1 MEGAVAPNV
10 SSSSS
15 VGVEER
21 LEGAVASNVSSS
33 SSVGVEERLE
43 GAVAPNVSSSSSVGV
58 GERLE
63 GAIASNVSSSVG
75 VEERLE
81 GAVASNVSSSSSVG
95 VEERLEGAVASNVS
109 SSSSVGVEERLEGA
123 VASNVSSSS
132 SVGVEERM
140 EVAGASIVSHDAET
154 RGMDSAHQEPETSYV
169 SEKDEEPEL
178 PSAVQDLIRR
188 LEDTTAYA
196 PTLHIRDPGFLE
208 FFPESASLST
218 ITGWR
223 SKVRL
228 RVLEAIALRIAR
240 YSYLSLNFSCE
251 GDISRFTASEWE
263 VLLRG
268 CNGLQTMRVA
278 ALKWSS
284 DAEVESLCLQ
294 LGRIVNSSEVKELEI
309 EDLDCKMTAR
319 CFLNLASGLRGN
331 YDSKL
336 ESLKLTNTRV
346 DSSGMKHVVDMING
360 APLLKTLHLGGQ
372 KCDVNDE
379 YEETVGMLDDM
390 DEETVGMLS
399 QALIRSSSLKELRL
413 SDVKWGAAL
422 SLKALAGDDGNRSI
436 EILRLDYMD
445 ILGDCLRQLL
455 TSDASLKAVNL
466 CSIRM
471 SYEEWHQLGEFI
483 RDNAIAKRI
492 FVSFELEHNARDNWR
507 SIEALACAAS
517 SHVKEPMSFWLVAH
531 SDHDF
536 LLSLNLLVRVLRGE
550 IKSFTS
556 FGISGLPLVTLDS
569 NQDRIGRILSMNG
582 KTGETS
588 VLQKL
593 MIFRNENLSK
603 GAWKKLLGCLLGCL
617 RGNTSL
623 THLAL
628 HNSKLDEDA
637 FRALIGY
644 LRGNTSITHLDLK
657 RSELNE
663 DSFRDL
669 MGLLQVNLTLQKID
683 VKGTSWETD
692 GKAAQIKEAL
702 QQNQMRA
709 VYMSVFREAKLEFG
723 DAKAGRLF
731 LCGSPRAGKTQLRQT
746 LMRIVQGKSWLGN
759 KWDKLWR
766 TQGIEVEFLSNNDKS
781 QISIWDLA
789 GQEIFRTLQ
798 SVLFPQTSNFCVFLF
813 VYSHFDEN
821 TSSDKK
827 DSCFQ
832 RELEE
837 WLRFIT
843 SSSRVTGHNRPQVLV
858 VITHKDK
865 TRFKSLTWIHPIVK
879 DLTERFVKFVDL
891 HPVQECFHVNARKK
905 KQVIPLK
912 NHIIEIFKKLLS
924 EKSPQVPHLCSQLSS
939 LLIKN
944 TKENKSCP
952 LWSSTKFYDFCASSL
967 TQFIPFSSVHAVNH
981 SRIMKSILSYLN
993 DAGSIVSIPNLDCII
1008 VDPNW
1013 LTNTLLGE
1021 LVALGQDFQAE
1032 ESGCSRKTMPSD
1044 LYTSMDGFVS
1054 ESVFA
1059 RLTEEFVSK
1068 QPHAEKI
1075 VDREVIEN
1083 ILINL
1088 DLCFKLK
1095 DTSEYFIPSFIP
1107 EHVSTEGQKHQE
1119 GAHVESMVWKTR
1131 VDTSKFVGIRIQCED
1146 ERTMSL
1152 TAAFFPC
1159 FQMFMRRK
1167 VILEMHVSKETVI
1180 CSRHYLRLFLDG
1192 HEIHVEQDRSHSYV
1206 DVLMLCSK
1214 YKSREWAL
1222 KYVMKHIVQE
1232 LISFCASPKGCP
1244 GVALVLGVI
1253 QTICVEMLIPS
1264 HLRGAILIEDLKSK
1278 FIRSINDK
1286 LEDIPLDKSHLEKE
1300 DELFNYEHSWPLIKG
1315 HTTRVIFERA
1325 RELLRESDVEI
1336 VVNEILQNRL
1346 QQLESLQQGLISV
1359 NDDLVHSHPEDE
1371 NMASNSNFPDMKD
1384 FNRTSSRC
1392 LSGASTSV
1400 ENRSTQLILSK
1411 IDMLEGNMGRRF
1423 DGVDEGLRS
1432 VESIVQRL
1440 DIKVGQILSLQQELH
1455 STLSIFLS
1463 KVDRIIQYTQSL
1475 QQAIIPK
1482 RPYVT
1487 DDVGVFCRMSARLH
1501 VGTTVRLHLMCE
1513 SVTGFHIVK
1522 DQQGLKIRLDQENGA
1537 WIRKTIEISLKV
1549 MYYVVKAGLDVT
1561 LGLGQAIPDWADLKS
1576 DIVKLDGISN
1586 RDRRAVLKGGESK
1599 ELKEAWLRI
1608 QQTLAPINYSAIFK
1622 LYQVKYVRLE
1632 LGGHAWV
1639 CEECMNKGRGLGI

>member
-63 GAIASNVSSSVG
+63 GAIASNV
-75 VEERLE
+75 
-81 GAVASNVSSSSSVG
+81 
-95 VEERLEGAVASNVS
+95 
-109 SSSSVGVEERLEGA
+109 SSSVGVEERLEGA

-731 LCGSPRAGKTQLRQT
+731 LCGSPRA
-746 LMRIVQGKSWLGN
+746 
-759 KWDKLWR
+759 
-766 TQGIEVEFLSNNDKS
+766 
-781 QISIWDLA
+781 
-789 GQEIFRTLQ
+789 
-798 SVLFPQTSNFCVFLF
+798 
-813 VYSHFDEN
+813 
-821 TSSDKK
+821 
-827 DSCFQ
+827 
-832 RELEE
+832 
-837 WLRFIT
+837 
-843 SSSRVTGHNRPQVLV
+843 
-858 VITHKDK
+858 
-865 TRFKSLTWIHPIVK
+865 
-879 DLTERFVKFVDL
+879 
-891 HPVQECFHVNARKK
+891 
-905 KQVIPLK
+905 
-912 NHIIEIFKKLLS
+912 
-924 EKSPQVPHLCSQLSS
+924 
-939 LLIKN
+939 
-944 TKENKSCP
+944 
-952 LWSSTKFYDFCASSL
+952 
-967 TQFIPFSSVHAVNH
+967 
-981 SRIMKSILSYLN
+981 
-993 DAGSIVSIPNLDCII
+993 
-1008 VDPNW
+1008 DPNW

-1107 EHVSTEGQKHQE
+1107 EH
-1119 GAHVESMVWKTR
+1119 
-1131 VDTSKFVGIRIQCED
+1131 
-1146 ERTMSL
+1146 
-1152 TAAFFPC
+1152 
-1159 FQMFMRRK
+1159 MFMRRK